1 MKTTGIVFDIQKFC
15 INDGPGVRTTVFLKG
30 CQMRC
35 LWCHNPESMSQRKQL
50 SFNAD
55 KCLNCQACAQVCA
68 HHRFVDGIHQIDF
81 AACDGCGK
89 CVEVCPAQALKIYG
103 EEVTAEQIIQEVLK
117 DKIYF
122 AKTGGGITLSG
133 GEALHQFTFALEL
146 AQLSKQAGLHVCLE
160 TNGASKSEHY
170 QQIAPFVD
178 CFLVDYKATGDKLH
192 KTLTGLSRRLVD
204 QNMKLLHQLG
214 CPVILRCP
222 LIPGYNLSLE
232 HFQAIG
238 EMVERFDN
246 ILHVEILPY
255 HNFGAR
261 KAREIGEI
269 YTVDSEMPDEA
280 TIQFWITALSR
291 NGKIKVVHA

>member
-103 EEVTAEQIIQEVLK
+103 EEVTTEQIVQEVLK

-146 AQLSKQAGLHVCLE
+146 ARLSKQAGLHVCLE

-204 QNMKLLHQLG
+204 QNMALLHQLG

-246 ILHVEILPY
+246 IMHVEILPY

-280 TIQFWITALSR
+280 TIQLWIRALSR

>member
-55 KCLNCQACAQVCA
+55 KCLNCRACAQVCA

-103 EEVTAEQIIQEVLK
+103 EEVTAEQIVQEVLK

-146 AQLSKQAGLHVCLE
+146 ARLSKQAGLHVCLE
-160 TNGASKSEHY
+160 TNGASKGEHY

-192 KTLTGLSRRLVD
+192 KTLTGVSRRLVD

>member
-15 INDGPGVRTTVFLKG
+15 INDGPGVRTTAFLKG

-103 EEVTAEQIIQEVLK
+103 EEVTAEQIVQEVLK

-146 AQLSKQAGLHVCLE
+146 ARLSKQAGLHVCLE

-269 YTVDSEMPDEA
+269 YTVNSEMPDDT
-280 TIQFWITALSR
+280 TIDLWITALSR
-291 NGKIKVVHA
+291 NGKIKVIHA